1 MSASKSIL
9 ATLNQTGLPIVE
21 KLEAIRNLF
30 SSGSNGVLQ
39 ADPGAGK
46 TTLAPLAL
54 LDIIPS
60 DEKIILLEPRR
71 LAARNA
77 ALRMADLLGEKVGQ
91 SIGYRIKNDLKVSKN
106 TRIEVIT
113 EGILTRML
121 QSDPEL
127 PGIAMIIFDEFHE
140 RSLDADLGL
149 ANCDVMLG
157 LRVERNLSH
166 VLSGECE
173 LDEILVEGP
182 AGIKIV
188 PATSG
193 SQSMVELSPSEH
205 AGLIRAFSELNTEF
219 DILIVD
225 TAAGISD
232 MVLSFSRAAQDVV
245 VVVCDEPTSI
255 TDAYAL
261 IKVLSREHG
270 VYKFKIVANMVRS
283 MREGDELFTK
293 LTKVTNRFLDVALE
307 LVAVVPFDENVRK
320 SVRKQKAIVEAF
332 PSSPAALAIRKLA
345 NKAVGWPIPS
355 QPGGHLEFFLE
366 QLVTKKAVGETR

>member
-1 MSASKSIL
+1 MINTVLDQASGLRKMSQ
-9 ATLNQTGLPIVE
+9 N
-21 KLEAIRNLF
+21 NN
-30 SSGSNGVLQ
+30 NGVKVI
-39 ADPGAGK
+39 AVTGGKGGVGK
-46 TTLAPLAL
+46 TNVSLNTAIAL
-54 LDIIPS
+54 
-60 DEKIILLEPRR
+60 
-71 LAARNA
+71 
-77 ALRMADLLGEKVGQ
+77 GQ
-91 SIGYRIKNDLKVSKN
+91 QGNRVLV
-106 TRIEVIT
+106 
-113 EGILTRML
+113 
-121 QSDPEL
+121 
-127 PGIAMIIFDEFHE
+127 
-140 RSLDADLGL
+140 LDADLGL

-232 MVLSFSRAAQDVV
+232 MVLSFSRAAQDVM

-283 MREGDELFTK
+283 MREGHELFAK
-293 LTKVTNRFLDVALE
+293 LSKVTDRFLDVSME
-307 LVAVVPFDENVRK
+307 LVATIPYDENMRK
-320 SVRKQKAIVEAF
+320 ATRRQKVIVELF
-332 PSSPAALAIRKLA
+332 PSSPASVAFKALATR
-345 NKAVGWPIPS
+345 AVKWPIPN
-355 QPGGHLEFFLE
+355 QPSGHLEFFIE
-366 QLVTKKAVGETR
+366 KLVNG